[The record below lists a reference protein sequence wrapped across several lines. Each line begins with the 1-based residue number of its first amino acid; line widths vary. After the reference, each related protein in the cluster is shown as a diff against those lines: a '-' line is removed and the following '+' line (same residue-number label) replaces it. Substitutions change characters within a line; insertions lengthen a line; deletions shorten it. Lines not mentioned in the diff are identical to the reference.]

1 MISLSFV
8 QTGILGVTYRLAQGV
23 VKHIIPAV
31 ASTNAVVA
39 AACALEVFKLASSCA
54 PKLDN
59 YMVFNDTDGENV
71 SYQIFLSLPSFS
83 FTTEEKTT
91 YRRVIYSRVFHRNA
105 SAFSSSSFLLFCSCA
120 ANSLRVFRYFLSH
133 LFFALFFLI
142 RSFLPLY
149 VRLVSFLTIFYLPFF
164 FSFSSSAGIYTYTYA
179 AERKENCV
187 ACSQIPKDL
196 VFHENTLLSEVMEHL
211 STTYQM
217 KGPGVTTTDKQG
229 RNRTLYLPSV
239 SSIEERTRPN
249 LKKTLKGA
257 ASYGRGGYSPPPFS
271 SYPLAL
277 YPPPPPPLWHFD
289 IYNS

>member
-105 SAFSSSSFLLFCSCA
+105 SAFSSSFFLLFCSCA

-164 FSFSSSAGIYTYTYA
+164 SLSRLPQGF
-179 AERKENCV
+179 
-187 ACSQIPKDL
+187 
-196 VFHENTLLSEVMEHL
+196 TL
-211 STTYQM
+211 T
-217 KGPGVTTTDKQG
+217 
-229 RNRTLYLPSV
+229 
-239 SSIEERTRPN
+239 RTRR
-249 LKKTLKGA
+249 KGRRTA
-257 ASYGRGGYSPPPFS
+257 WPARRSPKIWFS
-271 SYPLAL
+271 TKI
-277 YPPPPPPLWHFD
+277 HC
-289 IYNS
+289 